1 VSLLKTGLL
10 KTEHVALVGAVMTA
24 GALAG
29 CRGEKSADPPFHLIS
44 DMQNQAHRLP
54 QSTSPLFADG
64 RSNRRAEEHTIAV
77 GHLKEDDA
85 FFRGVDATGK
95 PIKRVPFEVTQ
106 KTVDRGRDRFN
117 IYCTPCHDKTGSG
130 NGTVVQRGF
139 VKPPQLFAEHAQS
152 LTDGE
157 IFGIISKGQN
167 NMPSYAAQIPEDDR
181 WAIVTWVRVLQQS
194 QAAKVDD
201 IPAAERGKIEAP
213 ESEAK

>member
-1 VSLLKTGLL
+1 MIRSSSHAPLKHG
-10 KTEHVALVGAVMTA
+10 ALAIAILGAA
-24 GALAG
+24 ALAG
-29 CRGEKSADPPFHLIS
+29 CRGEKSEDPPFHLIG
-44 DMQNQAHRLP
+44 DMQWQMHRLP
-54 QSTSPLFADG
+54 QSTSPLFADK
-64 RSNRRAEEHTIAV
+64 RSNRIPDPHTIAV

-85 FFRGVDATGK
+85 YYRGVDAAGK
-95 PIKRVPFEVTQ
+95 PIRRVPFEVTQ
-106 KTVDRGRDRFN
+106 KTIDRGHDRFN

-139 VKPPQLFAEHAQS
+139 VKPPQLFAEHAQGIG
-152 LTDGE
+152 DGE
-157 IFGIISKGQN
+157 IFNIISHGQN
-167 NMPSYAAQIPEDDR
+167 NMPSYAAQIPEEDR

>member
-1 VSLLKTGLL
+1 MSSSSMLSPNHLLLAGVVLSAG
-10 KTEHVALVGAVMTA
+10 VVG
-24 GALAG
+24 G
-29 CRGEKSADPPFHLIS
+29 CRGEKSEDPPFHLIS

-54 QSTSPLFADG
+54 QSSSKLFGDN
-64 RSNRRAEEHTIAV
+64 RSNRAPEAHTIAV
-77 GHLKEDDA
+77 GHLKEDDS
-85 FFRGVDATGK
+85 FYRGVDATGK
-95 PIKRVPFEVTQ
+95 PIRRVPFEVTQ

-139 VKPPQLFAEHAQS
+139 VKPPQLFAEHAAG
-152 LTDGE
+152 LGDGE
-157 IFGIISKGQN
+157 IFNIISKGQN
-167 NMPSYAAQIPEDDR
+167 NMPSYASQIPEDDR

-201 IPAAERGKIEAP
+201 IPAAERGKLEAP